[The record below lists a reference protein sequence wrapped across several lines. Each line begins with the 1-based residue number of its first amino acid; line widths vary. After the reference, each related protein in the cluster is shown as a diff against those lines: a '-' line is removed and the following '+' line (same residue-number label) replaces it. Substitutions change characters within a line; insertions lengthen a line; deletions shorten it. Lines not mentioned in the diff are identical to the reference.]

1 MDLLIRRACNGH
13 VLLFSKIIRAVMKT
27 TTSPRRRRIPI
38 LAWGILAFVLIVVI
52 GWIGFLGWFIEKLD

>member
-1 MDLLIRRACNGH
+1 
-13 VLLFSKIIRAVMKT
+13 MKT